1 MGNFCRSN
9 RIPKDVEIK
18 EEDSL
23 PAKGRSTQEMD
34 NMGYNSDDGT
44 ERKLIGPVRYEL
56 RT

>member
-9 RIPKDVEIK
+9 RIPKDVEIT

-34 NMGYNSDDGT
+34 NMGYNSDDGA